1 MSSFTVHSIPGS
13 PFGRA
18 VLATLMEKNA
28 AFRFVAVP
36 PRAIK
41 SEPYLSMHPFGRV
54 PVLEHD
60 GFRLYETQAIL
71 RYLDRVLP
79 APALTP
85 ADPKAAARMDQV
97 LGIADWYLHQGVNS
111 IIGFQRVVRPRI
123 LGLPPDEAAIAE
135 ALPRAHVVLAELSR
149 LLGGNVYFAGAQ
161 FSLADIIVASQ
172 MDFLAQ
178 TPEWAPLTA
187 ERGNLAPWLA
197 RVSARKSFE
206 ATTWERVAE
215 MGKAA

>member
-1 MSSFTVHSIPGS
+1 MSQFVVHTIIGS

-18 VLATLMEKNA
+18 VLATLTEKSA
-28 AFRFVAVP
+28 DFRVVAVA

-41 SEPYLSMHPFGRV
+41 SQPYLPLHPFGRV

-71 RYLDRVLP
+71 RYLDRVIP

-85 ADPKAAARMDQV
+85 ADPKVAARMDQM
-97 LGIADWYLHQGVNS
+97 LAICDWYLHQGVNNIS
-111 IIGFQRVVRPRI
+111 GFQRVVRPRL
-123 LGLPPDEAAIAE
+123 LGLPCDEAVVAE
-135 ALPRAHVVLAELSR
+135 AVPRAHVVFAELSR
-149 LLGGNVYFAGAQ
+149 LLGANAYLAGEQ
-161 FSLADIIVASQ
+161 VSLADILLASH

-187 ERGNLAPWLA
+187 ERANLPAWLA
-197 RVSARKSFE
+197 RVSARQSLR

-215 MGKAA
+215 MAKAA